1 MKKKIKRDN
10 ILVLTPS
17 FVEEHY
23 RSCFCKLDVI
33 TRGTLPEIK
42 TDIFLD
48 GVLCPIFKMGSV
60 ASGLESDWLLD
71 QDDRCQSIKFFLY
84 IFLKN
89 FQKHQYVS
97 FWKKKIAN
105 DVCEAFGF
113 EEKENKSAACFVFAT
128 TTWSWSRA
136 SSVPSH
142 PLLCMSM
149 GSRALNR
156 NRRSKKLEW
165 KKNSFVWM
173 FRIDLKKITKKLQL
187 RQKTVYSSERFRVIA
202 VF

>member
-60 ASGLESDWLLD
+60 ASGLESD
-71 QDDRCQSIKFFLY
+71 
-84 IFLKN
+84 
-89 FQKHQYVS
+89 
-97 FWKKKIAN
+97 
-105 DVCEAFGF
+105 
-113 EEKENKSAACFVFAT
+113 
-128 TTWSWSRA
+128 
-136 SSVPSH
+136 
-142 PLLCMSM
+142 
-149 GSRALNR
+149 
-156 NRRSKKLEW
+156 
-165 KKNSFVWM
+165 
-173 FRIDLKKITKKLQL
+173 
-187 RQKTVYSSERFRVIA
+187 
-202 VF
+202 